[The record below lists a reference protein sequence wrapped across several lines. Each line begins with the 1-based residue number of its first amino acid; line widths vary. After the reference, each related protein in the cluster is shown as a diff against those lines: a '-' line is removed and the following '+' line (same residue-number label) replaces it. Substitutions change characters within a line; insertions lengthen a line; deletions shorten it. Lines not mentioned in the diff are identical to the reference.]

1 MRARPLFLSKVH
13 PVVATIL
20 LVRLALV
27 AFGGLASSCNSSLQD
42 ADADRDAPM
51 ASEVNS
57 TTTPQQ
63 LEQKLNACAAEAG
76 CDRLP
81 ILKQLWSRGYCNT
94 SSQGTIVKCT
104 REEVADDREITAAFK
119 GQ

>member
-1 MRARPLFLSKVH
+1 
-13 PVVATIL
+13 
-20 LVRLALV
+20 
-27 AFGGLASSCNSSLQD
+27 
-42 ADADRDAPM
+42 M
-51 ASEVNS
+51 ASAVNS

-81 ILKQLWSRGYCNT
+81 ILKQLWAWGYCNT

-104 REEVADDREITAAFK
+104 REEIADDREITAAFK